1 MPADDYDL
9 KARRFRDGTTG
20 KLVSRSGVR
29 GLIDK
34 LLDTVR
40 SDAARIAGRYESGSI
55 NLAQFEIE
63 MRELLKSAHIVAAS
77 VGRGGRA
84 RMTQADWGRIGAKIK
99 WQYQYLAKFT
109 RKLEQGRISKI
120 ATASRARSYAS
131 SVFVSF
137 SNMFQKAQ
145 TEFVQDGKNPAR
157 VRLVTNSQ
165 EGCTECAADEAE
177 GWMSVDDMKEIGTRI
192 CGDFC
197 RCDLIFEDEER
208 SIADRLKGVRVKLA
222 VVTDE

>member
-20 KLVSRSGVR
+20 KLVPRSGVR

-40 SDAARIAGRYESGSI
+40 SDAAKIAGRYESGSI

-77 VGRGGRA
+77 VGRGGRV

-145 TEFVQDGKNPAR
+145 TEFVERRQKPRPRAAR
-157 VRLVTNSQ
+157 HQLAGGMHGMRGGRGRGL
-165 EGCTECAADEAE
+165 DERRRYE
-177 GWMSVDDMKEIGTRI
+177 RNWNRI

>member
-40 SDAARIAGRYESGSI
+40 SDAAKIAGRYESGSI
-55 NLAQFEIE
+55 NLAQF
-63 MRELLKSAHIVAAS
+63 
-77 VGRGGRA
+77 
-84 RMTQADWGRIGAKIK
+84 GAKIK